1 MSSGAAAR
9 KLRSAEVAEGIVAD
23 KVQSAA
29 SLKTTA
35 APVGN
40 LMKRSDQ
47 GWLVNN
53 CELIKKILFCT
64 LPSLSLFASYSSLL
78 SFYSLSLVFL

>member
-9 KLRSAEVAEGIVAD
+9 KLRPEEVAEGIVAD

-29 SLKTTA
+29 SLKNTA

-47 GWLVNN
+47 GYFRN
-53 CELIKKILFCT
+53 CELINTF
-64 LPSLSLFASYSSLL
+64 
-78 SFYSLSLVFL
+78 

>member
-9 KLRSAEVAEGIVAD
+9 KLRPDEVAEGIVAD

-29 SLKTTA
+29 SLKKTA

-47 GWLVNN
+47 GYFRN
-53 CELIKKILFCT
+53 CELI
-64 LPSLSLFASYSSLL
+64 
-78 SFYSLSLVFL
+78 